1 MLSYRLKCR
10 EKSESKNPE
19 VWKKK
24 KPQKNRRRML
34 LWKCSV
40 CNSKKLK
47 NKKLKD
53 Y

>member
-24 KPQKNRRRML
+24 KNPKKTEEECFYENVQCVIVKN
-34 LWKCSV
+34 
-40 CNSKKLK
+40 
-47 NKKLKD
+47 
-53 Y
+53 